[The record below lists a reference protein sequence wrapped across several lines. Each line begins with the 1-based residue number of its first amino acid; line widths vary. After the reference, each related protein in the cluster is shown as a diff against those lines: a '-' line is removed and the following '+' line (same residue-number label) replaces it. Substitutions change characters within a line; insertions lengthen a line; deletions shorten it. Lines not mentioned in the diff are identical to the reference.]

1 MKKGKKEIMT
11 IEFSIEV
18 EVKRAKKFSRELLGP
33 VPCTKA
39 HKLKKGGAYNRK
51 LKHRDRVV
59 DNNGSFIIFKLLVL
73 LNGD

>member
-1 MKKGKKEIMT
+1 MKKSKKEIMT

-33 VPCTKA
+33 VPCTKV

-51 LKHRDRVV
+51 VKHRDRVV

>member
-18 EVKRAKKFSRELLGP
+18 EVKRAKKFSRELLGL
-33 VPCTKA
+33 VPCTKT

-51 LKHRDRVV
+51 VKHRDRVV
-59 DNNGSFIIFKLLVL
+59 DNNGSFIIRRALLRL
-73 LNGD
+73 GG

>member
-51 LKHRDRVV
+51 LKHKERVV
-59 DNNGSFIIFKLLVL
+59 DNNGSFIIRRALLRL
-73 LNGD
+73 GG

>member
-1 MKKGKKEIMT
+1 MKKSKKEIMT

-33 VPCTKA
+33 VPCTKV

-51 LKHRDRVV
+51 VRHRDRVV

-73 LNGD
+73 LKGD

>member
-51 LKHRDRVV
+51 LKHKERVV
-59 DNNGSFIIFKLLVL
+59 DNNGSFISRRALLRL
-73 LNGD
+73 GG